1 MVMVSPRVWSWDGL
15 ILGQGAAGPGQP
27 PLGSSP
33 GPGYARPSPSPGRS
47 DVDSIRGWWTGT
59 WPLAGVARLGAT
71 VWPVGG
77 SERPGVRRWVSYMR
91 TATAQTA
98 AVRPNLS
105 AITPARMAPRA

>member
-1 MVMVSPRVWSWDGL
+1 MVMVYPRVWSWDGL

-71 VWPVGG
+71 VAGRRLGAARGAAVGAA
-77 SERPGVRRWVSYMR
+77 M
-91 TATAQTA
+91 AQTA

-105 AITPARMAPRA
+105 ASTPARMAPRA